1 MKYKGEP
8 MEGKVK
14 IGVLVSGGGSNLQAI
29 LDGCG
34 SGMIEGDVVFVG
46 ADNPDAGG
54 LLRAEKHGIPTF
66 VVDYA
71 DIIQSFLEDPLQ
83 LRLPHDFQ
91 EQAIRSKLQ
100 GIPGNQDEMHLS
112 SFLKTRA
119 VAEAQ
124 LLENIEQFSFDL
136 LVLAGFMRALT
147 PYFIDKVN
155 TRPAEPRIMNIHP
168 ALLPAFPGV
177 DGYGDTFRYG
187 CKVAGCTVHF
197 IDYGEDSG
205 PIIAQSAFEIEE
217 TDTLES
223 IRAKGLKREWA
234 LYPTCIQQF
243 AKGRLKTEQAVFTLK
258 NGKQTSR
265 TIVRILS
272 GDDTDPTARVFSA

>member
-1 MKYKGEP
+1 MG
-8 MEGKVK
+8 GKVK
-14 IGVLVSGGGSNLQAI
+14 IGVLISGGGSNLQAI

-34 SGMIEGDVVFVG
+34 NGMIEGEVVFVG
-46 ADNPDAGG
+46 ADNANAGG
-54 LLRAEKHGIPTF
+54 LLRAKKHGIPTF

-71 DIIQSFLEDPLQ
+71 DIIQSFLDDPLQ
-83 LRLPHDFQ
+83 SRIPHDFQ
-91 EQAIRSKLQ
+91 EQAVRSKLQ
-100 GIPGNQDEMHLS
+100 GIPANQDEMHRS
-112 SFLKTRA
+112 FFLKTRA
-119 VAEAQ
+119 IAESQ
-124 LLENIEQFSFDL
+124 LLENIKQYSFDL
-136 LVLAGFMRALT
+136 LALAGFMRALT

-155 TRPAEPRIMNIHP
+155 TRPTAPRIMNIHP

-217 TDTLES
+217 TDDLES

-234 LYPTCIQQF
+234 LYPACIQHF
-243 AKGRLKTEQAVFTLK
+243 AQGRLKTEQAVFTMK

-265 TIVRILS
+265 TIVRILPAS
-272 GDDTDPTARVFSA
+272 PGDTTDPTA